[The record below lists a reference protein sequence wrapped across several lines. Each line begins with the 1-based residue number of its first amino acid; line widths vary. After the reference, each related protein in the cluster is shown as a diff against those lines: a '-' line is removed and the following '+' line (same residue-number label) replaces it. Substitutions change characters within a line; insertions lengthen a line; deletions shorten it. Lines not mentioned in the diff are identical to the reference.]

1 MTTMRTK
8 CQATTRRRWVRL
20 AAVVAVVAALG
31 GCVVYPVGYVEA
43 PHHAYWSGRN
53 WR

>member
-1 MTTMRTK
+1 MTTNHAKRPVPMGRQWTK
-8 CQATTRRRWVRL
+8 L
-20 AAVVAVVAALG
+20 AAAAALLALLG

-43 PHHAYWSGRN
+43 PHHAYWSGRD